1 MKINICNDNKIF
13 PFLYVD
19 DRYTPEEEKL
29 IWKELD
35 FYTNPYAMMRSED
48 DPNTGVF
55 EDGNSKSRGWRIH
68 VNEMYS
74 GLIRDKDGKEY
85 PLSHILR
92 FQPQFTMW
100 PEELEK
106 VINEI
111 SPNFRMLDM
120 TNSGKTM
127 INYSETDDYY
137 ESHNDN
143 CMISTLCWFHRKP
156 KAYTGGDITFTD
168 TDTTLEC
175 KHNRM
180 VMFPGYYSH
189 EAHPTKMKK
198 GNLEMGWGRY
208 SIVNFYSSHL
218 GL

>member
-85 PLSHILR
+85 PLLLEFLVILQKHHYNHR
-92 FQPQFTMW
+92 Y
-100 PEELEK
+100 
-106 VINEI
+106 
-111 SPNFRMLDM
+111 FREHSQ
-120 TNSGKTM
+120 T
-127 INYSETDDYY
+127 I
-137 ESHNDN
+137 
-143 CMISTLCWFHRKP
+143 
-156 KAYTGGDITFTD
+156 
-168 TDTTLEC
+168 
-175 KHNRM
+175 
-180 VMFPGYYSH
+180 
-189 EAHPTKMKK
+189 
-198 GNLEMGWGRY
+198 
-208 SIVNFYSSHL
+208 HL
-218 GL
+218 I